1 MFFFQYIFLS
11 FVSAKHSSI
20 LLAIQK
26 SRVRFDTSYLMPH
39 IQLITKSRLVL
50 LGNIYCE
57 SIPQPPSPP
66 LPPSL
71 RPHLFAG
78 IQSPNWSVSM
88 ENSKYIQ
95 KRRRVVGGA
104 PMYSSPLTT
113 ITTKIR
119 LSLLHQYSSC
129 APPAP
134 HPLDYFEINLCIR
147 VICSNGCC
155 SILFNVQSWQCISPF
170 KSLHWFL
177 IAFLFFF
184 LFFTINNFIHG
195 LSYKYKSDGY

>member
-1 MFFFQYIFLS
+1 MLKTELMIVSFKYVLFPVYFPLFCLS
-11 FVSAKHSSI
+11 KTQPYPACLS
-20 LLAIQK
+20 QK

-71 RPHLFAG
+71 RPHLSAG

-88 ENSKYIQ
+88 ENAKYIQ
-95 KRRRVVGGA
+95 QRRRVVGGT
-104 PMYSSPLTT
+104 PMYSSPPTT
-113 ITTKIR
+113 ITTNIR
-119 LSLLHQYSSC
+119 LSLFHQYSSC

-134 HPLDYFEINLCIR
+134 HPLHYFEINLCIR
-147 VICSNGCC
+147 VTCDHVQGCQ
-155 SILFNVQSWQCISPF
+155 LKQM
-170 KSLHWFL
+170 L
-177 IAFLFFF
+177 IHTL
-184 LFFTINNFIHG
+184 
-195 LSYKYKSDGY
+195 